1 MPSEVRFK
9 QLIRV
14 LIQWCVHNRLFNA
27 NLKKKTAVITVVRT
41 IFSNKTVDNEQIKR
55 LSQSMITTKEPL
67 ITGFKSLFKYSTLF
81 LDFYFS
87 LWLHEGEYILKK

>member
-27 NLKKKTAVITVVRT
+27 KFKKTAVTTVVRK
-41 IFSNKTVDNEQIKR
+41 IFSNKTVDKEQTKR

-67 ITGFKSLFKYSTLF
+67 ITGFESLFKY
-81 LDFYFS
+81 
-87 LWLHEGEYILKK
+87 